1 MRHHTIVARLG
12 PADLA
17 PVPPTHRDSHLTEI
31 SFIDGNH
38 RLGYGLGQA
47 LDQLRELGMRPSETS
62 IDLALLAAVITAADT
77 RISRATEAQ
86 DAWSREIDLNIPVQN
101 PDLWTSLAPLAVT
114 TLNFLTGDRWTL
126 RFRSRIAGLAE
137 LATPPEKL
145 RIANPTSVC
154 LFSGGLDSF
163 IGAIDLFASG
173 EEPILVS
180 HYWDSNSTGM
190 YQTYCAEALK
200 RRFAMAD
207 IAHIRARV
215 GFPRNTV
222 QEVSAEDTLRGRSFL
237 FFSLA
242 AMVADAV
249 GGDMVIHVP
258 ENGLISLNVPLDP
271 LRLGALSTR
280 TTHPFYMARFCD
292 LLRGLGL
299 KVRLHNRYAHQ
310 TKGQM
315 AKGCADLAFL
325 QREAKNTMSCSSPG
339 SRRYDPDP
347 SQRDPKHC
355 GRCVP
360 CLIRRAAILEAWG
373 IDDTLYRIPDLREQ
387 VLDTNK
393 AEGEHV
399 RSFQVA
405 LSRLAKMPD
414 RAKLDIHRPGPLT
427 DHPND
432 LAAYEAV
439 YVAGLQEVDRLLQ
452 GVQAQPL

>member
-1 MRHHTIVARLG
+1 MKHHTIVARLG
-12 PADLA
+12 VTDRAQVATNRND
-17 PVPPTHRDSHLTEI
+17 THLTEI
-31 SFIDGNH
+31 SFIDGDH
-38 RLGYGLGQA
+38 RLSYGLGQA
-47 LDQLRELGMRPSETS
+47 LDQLRELGMSPSETS
-62 IDLALLAAVITAADT
+62 IDLALLAAVVTAADT
-77 RISRATEAQ
+77 RISRATESQ
-86 DAWSREIDLNIPVQN
+86 DAWSREVELNIPVHN
-101 PDLWTSLAPLAVT
+101 PGLWSDLAPLVVT
-114 TLNFLTGDRWTL
+114 TLNFLTGDRWAL
-126 RFRSRIAGLAE
+126 RFRSRVAGFDQLAI
-137 LATPPEKL
+137 PPEKL
-145 RIANPTSVC
+145 RITNPTSVC

-173 EEPILVS
+173 EEPMLVS
-180 HYWDSNSTGM
+180 HYWDSNSTGT
-190 YQTYCAEALK
+190 YQSYCAEALK
-200 RRFAMAD
+200 RHFSIAN
-207 IAHIRARV
+207 IAHIRARI
-215 GFPRNTV
+215 GFPRDTI

-249 GGDMVIHVP
+249 SGDMVIHVP

-299 KVRLHNRYAHQ
+299 TAQLHNRYAFQ

-315 AKGCADLAFL
+315 ARGCVDLAFL

-347 SQRDPKHC
+347 TQREPKHC

-373 IDDTLYRIPDLREQ
+373 VDETPYRIPDLRTQ

-399 RSFQVA
+399 RSFQLA
-405 LSRLAKMPD
+405 LSRLARHPS
-414 RAKLDIHRPGPLT
+414 RAKLDIHRPGPLS
-427 DHPND
+427 DHPNEF
-432 LAAYEAV
+432 AAYEAV
-439 YVAGLQEVDRLLQ
+439 YIAGLQEVGRLLQ
-452 GVQAQPL
+452 GVQARPL